1 MFNYWAEFYVS
12 TNTKNPVH
20 NYFCAFEN
28 AYSLK
33 NHTVMAKCGRDT
45 YECKLSYE
53 LSSPCSIST
62 SSNKTWLSFAAREF
76 DRLQKKIQQHQNRLT
91 QLNSLELF
99 FVPVWFWEWFCG
111 FSVGHSL
118 HFIHHLLKVNEVTA
132 FDRNDWNIS
141 HSSELTA
148 VVQMLVL
155 ETKEIPDKTTT
166 TIIIIHCT
174 NRAARTV
181 REFCVRTGKLREE
194 RGWFWWFREG
204 WSQLHQQSPWWPTLT
219 AGRSPQ
225 LLLCS
230 NKSATIKVHSPKF
243 IIIDGRKRWHSTTM
257 S

>member
-12 TNTKNPVH
+12 TNTKNPVQ
-20 NYFCAFEN
+20 NAF
-28 AYSLK
+28 SLR
-33 NHTVMAKCGRDT
+33 NHTESWQNAVEIHMSASWAMNCRHRVLFQPLPAKLG
-45 YECKLSYE
+45 
-53 LSSPCSIST
+53 
-62 SSNKTWLSFAAREF
+62 F
-76 DRLQKKIQQHQNRLT
+76 RLQRESLTVCKKIQHQNRLT

-111 FSVGHSL
+111 FSVCHSL
-118 HFIHHLLKVNEVTA
+118 HFIHHLLKVNEVTT
-132 FDRNDWNIS
+132 FDRNDRNIS
-141 HSSELTA
+141 HRSELTA

-166 TIIIIHCT
+166 TTIIIIHCT

-181 REFCVRTGKLREE
+181 QEFCVRTGKLREE

-204 WSQLHQQSPWWPTLT
+204 WSPLHQQSPWWPTPT

-230 NKSATIKVHSPKF
+230 NKSATIKVRSP
-243 IIIDGRKRWHSTTM
+243 
-257 S
+257 